1 MFEAPNKAKEELM
14 EIVDFLKAPE
24 RFVKA
29 PCRASVLLVFF
40 LGGQYGS
47 QNDL

>member
-1 MFEAPNKAKEELM
+1 M

-29 PCRASVLLVFF
+29 
-40 LGGQYGS
+40 GGRPGQIGDQPLAPFKGALNGS
-47 QNDL
+47 FQRVSSGDRTM

>member
-1 MFEAPNKAKEELM
+1 M

-29 PCRASVLLVFF
+29 PFRVSVLFCFWGANVAVRSIYNQ
-40 LGGQYGS
+40 QYGS
-47 QNDL
+47 